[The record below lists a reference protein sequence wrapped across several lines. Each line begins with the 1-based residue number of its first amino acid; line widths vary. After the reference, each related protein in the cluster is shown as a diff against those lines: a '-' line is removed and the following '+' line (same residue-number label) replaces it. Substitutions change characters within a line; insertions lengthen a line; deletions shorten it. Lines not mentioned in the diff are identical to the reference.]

1 MAGLGPQGSLQHPTE
16 SDIESTDAQDK
27 VLELQFRLI
36 ELQDTLDEQKIGI
49 GDIKQTYDLIMS
61 QLGNY

>member
-16 SDIESTDAQDK
+16 SATESTDAQDK

-36 ELQDTLDEQKIGI
+36 ELQDTLHE
-49 GDIKQTYDLIMS
+49 
-61 QLGNY
+61 